1 MGSGRCAE
9 MMDGPGPWISRRREI
24 KDLPS
29 SSFSQNSL
37 IGFEHRR
44 IIQTIQR
51 HGDQHIGTRDR
62 SWSGRKSEGGRRG
75 RERGKGTEG
84 IAEGLKKKRNN
95 ERGSVGPGLEEE
107 KKNTTIKCRVKI
119 K

>member
-84 IAEGLKKKRNN
+84 IAEGLKKKKGTTREVLLGPDWKRKKKKYNN
-95 ERGSVGPGLEEE
+95 
-107 KKNTTIKCRVKI
+107 
-119 K
+119 

>member
-1 MGSGRCAE
+1 
-9 MMDGPGPWISRRREI
+9 MDGPGPWISRRREI

-84 IAEGLKKKRNN
+84 IAEGLKKKKKEQR
-95 ERGSVGPGLEEE
+95 ERFCWARTGRE
-107 KKNTTIKCRVKI
+107 KKIQQLNAE
-119 K
+119 

>member
-1 MGSGRCAE
+1 
-9 MMDGPGPWISRRREI
+9 MDGPGPWISRRREI

-84 IAEGLKKKRNN
+84 IAEGLKKKEQR
-95 ERGSVGPGLEEE
+95 ERFCWARTGRG